1 MASKKPTGSSRI
13 LAMAEDYYALDR
25 KLSEIED
32 LLDTTVNE
40 LYERIEAL
48 EKAAGIK
55 SKERKRKK
63 RNHDD

>member
-1 MASKKPTGSSRI
+1 
-13 LAMAEDYYALDR
+13 MAEDYYALDR